1 VAGPADTEPHAS
13 PEVTGDADREHQRAL
28 EWYGREL
35 TASWDDRE
43 RAARLRYYL
52 AQHLHSRGMDGPAER
67 EFARSADLTA
77 GFRPALRAAR
87 HVAEAHGEGERAD
100 KLLEQEIGAAQPGA
114 DRAALRRR
122 RAALLTERGDL
133 VGATVAWRAAVDE
146 APSDPAA
153 LRGLEDVA
161 RRTGNTADLL
171 ASLRRQAEVTSDP
184 GWRGLLLGDVAQVAA
199 ADDPA
204 AATESTTAALPLTSD
219 PLLLLDLEILCERR
233 GAWTDLCATLR
244 AQLADQ
250 SLGPAVTAI
259 LEARLGRVLR
269 DRLGRPDE
277 AVEWLARSLR
287 HAPGDVAVAM
297 ELQRLAAVHSAHAER
312 QAALTSLCA
321 RLSEP
326 QALTAAYYLL
336 GSVRDRSLNDVRGA
350 VAALEK
356 ALELTPT
363 HSPSLEAMGRI
374 LAQRGDYRR
383 LARMHRDEADR
394 TQDAR
399 RQAALLYRAAHV
411 HAHHLDERDAA
422 VTLLMRALHL
432 VPGYGPAIAALERL
446 HGDAGRWRDLATVFE
461 GEASRAADPHRRRVL
476 WEAAGTVCTE
486 LLKEPGRAVEAWRRV
501 LAMEPTSLEAI
512 RALARL
518 SARTHRYGELLELS
532 SRELE
537 LVHDPR
543 RQVQILERC
552 GEIADQH
559 LGDPSMA
566 AEFYRRAIA
575 LEPGSL
581 PSLRALGRLYRALGR
596 YPDLASMHRG
606 ELETLS
612 SPERIE
618 RLLHELAEIHLR
630 HLHMPAEAA
639 QDLREILKRRP
650 GSVPALD
657 ALARLLRSTG
667 PAAELCTVLEQRAEA
682 ASDPA
687 TRALLLWRAATER
700 EEKLADFAGAAG
712 LRERALALD
721 PSLDDLHTD
730 GSDPARL
737 MERCREAL
745 AHEPDG
751 PRRRVLAERL
761 GTLCERTGGNLRE
774 AATYYEL
781 AASAPGASLW
791 VLRALARVYRQ
802 LELRPELARTYDRL
816 AAVTEDAAESAS
828 YLLRAAEQRIEH
840 GAFAEAVATCAAARG
855 FPRLRAYAL
864 ALEETAARRSGDQQ
878 LVARALAARAAAA
891 QESDHERA
899 ALWTE
904 AGEAWERGSS
914 PAEAEAAYRAALQA
928 CPGSVLAHGALAR
941 LLRDAGRYD
950 DCAALACQR
959 AEAVAAPSSRARA
972 LREAAAIHAGPL
984 GEPDK
989 AAELHRAAL
998 LIEPADQWSFSFL
1011 AGYFTRRGDDRSLL
1025 QLLEARLP
1033 HVNGD
1038 TEVLSLLVRA
1048 ADLCLDKLNE
1058 PRRGARFLERA
1069 LEVDPRHRPSL
1080 LKLADACFVDRR
1092 FDQALALYRRALPLV
1107 KDPPELGR
1115 IELRIALC
1123 LGRRGDLKAALEA
1136 CERSVHHAPEMVP
1149 ALDLCSELA
1158 MELGEFR
1165 TAALAI
1171 EGRAAHC
1178 AVPAEKIPLLHRL
1191 ATLCEERLDQTPR
1204 AARALEEALALDP
1217 LHLPSIAALT
1227 GVYTRMGDRAAL
1239 DRHLRN
1245 SARLL
1250 RATLDDDPTS
1260 DEWLGA
1266 LGRVL
1271 EWMEDVDGAT
1281 TVGVLRSFIA
1291 EREGKAPAA
1300 PPRAATRRTPRL
1312 KLAQERYDALVVP
1325 AGLAPPARAL
1335 CRAIAPGIAAAFPT
1349 SSTRLAAELHEP
1361 LPRRHP
1367 LRVACDALA
1376 ACFGSADYDL
1386 FVTDSDPRA
1395 VCTASLAK
1403 PALIVGSALQSAAL
1417 RGQDLL
1423 RIGRALCLI
1432 AEGGSITLEL
1442 PFDRVAVA
1450 YAAAIDLVRPGL
1462 VADMPPGAAAAVRTE
1477 AARLGDV
1484 MPRPLRKELKR
1495 AGDVWAPTSWS
1506 ALTTLL
1512 EALVDLGNRAGALA
1526 CGDHRLALDE
1536 VTGPPSFAADLPRA
1550 TLALIRFMT
1559 VEAYGGLRRELGW
1572 RP

>member
-1 VAGPADTEPHAS
+1 MPGPGDTEPHAS

-52 AQHLHSRGMDGPAER
+52 AQHLTSRSMDGPAER
-67 EFARSADLTA
+67 EYGRAADLTTS
-77 GFRPALRAAR
+77 FRPTLRAAR
-87 HVAEAHGEGERAD
+87 LLCEAHGETERAD
-100 KLLEQEIGAAQPGA
+100 KLLDLEIAAAPAGP

-122 RAALLTERGDL
+122 RAALLAERGDL
-133 VGATVAWRAAVDE
+133 VGATLAWRAAVDE
-146 APSDPAA
+146 SPADPAS
-153 LRGLEDVA
+153 LRGVEDVA
-161 RRTGNTADLL
+161 RRTGNTEDLL

-184 GWRGLLLGDVAQVAA
+184 GWRGLLLGDAAHVAA
-199 ADDPA
+199 AGEPA
-204 AATESTTAALPLTSD
+204 AASEATTAALPLAGD

-259 LEARLGRVLR
+259 AEARLGRVLR

-277 AVEWLARSLR
+277 AVEWLSRSLR
-287 HAPGDVAVAM
+287 HCPGDVAVAM
-297 ELQRLAAVHSAHAER
+297 ELQRVAAAHSAHHER
-312 QAALTSLCA
+312 AAAFASLCT
-321 RLSEP
+321 RLTEP
-326 QALTAAYYLL
+326 QALAAAYYLL
-336 GSVRDRSLNDVRGA
+336 GAVRDRSLNDVRGA

-356 ALELTPT
+356 ALELCPT
-363 HSPSLEAMGRI
+363 HSPSLEALGGI

-394 TQDAR
+394 TQDPR
-399 RQAALLYRAAHV
+399 RQAALLYRAADV
-411 HAHHLDERDAA
+411 HAHQLDERDAA

-446 HGDAGRWRDLATVFE
+446 HGDAGRWRDLATVLE
-461 GEASRAADPHRRRVL
+461 GEASRAADPRRRRVL
-476 WEAAGTVCTE
+476 WEAAGTVCAE

-501 LAMEPTSLEAI
+501 LAMEPGSLEAI

-552 GEIADQH
+552 GETAEQH
-559 LGDPSMA
+559 VGDPNMA
-566 AEFYRRAIA
+566 AEFYRRALA
-575 LEPGSL
+575 LDAGSL
-581 PSLRALGRLYRALGR
+581 PSLRALGRLYRSLGR
-596 YPDLASMHRG
+596 YPDLAEMHRG
-606 ELETLS
+606 EMQTLS

-630 HLHMPAEAA
+630 HLKMPAESA

-657 ALARLLRSTG
+657 ALTRLLRSTG
-667 PAAELCTVLEQRAEA
+667 PATELCTVLEQRAEA
-682 ASDPA
+682 AADPA
-687 TRALLLWRAATER
+687 TRALLLWRTATER

-712 LRERALALD
+712 LRERALSLD
-721 PSLDDLHTD
+721 PTLDDLHAD
-730 GSDPARL
+730 WSDPVRL
-737 MERCREAL
+737 MERYREAL

-761 GTLCERTGGNLRE
+761 GTLCERSGGNLRE

-802 LELRPELARTYDRL
+802 LDLRPELARTFDRL
-816 AAVTEDAAESAS
+816 AAVAEDAAESAS

-840 GAFAEAVATCAAARG
+840 GAYAEAATTCGAARG
-855 FPRLRAYAL
+855 FSRLRPYAL
-864 ALEETAARRSGDQQ
+864 ALEETAARRSGDQR
-878 LVARALAARAAAA
+878 LLARALAARAAAA

-904 AGEAWERGSS
+904 AGEALERTSS
-914 PAEAEAAYRAALQA
+914 LAEAEAAYRAALKA

-941 LLRDAGRYD
+941 LLREAGRFE
-950 DCAALACQR
+950 DCAELACQR

-972 LREAAAIHAGPL
+972 LREAAAICAGPL
-984 GEPDK
+984 GDAER

-1011 AGYFTRRGDDRSLL
+1011 VGHFARRGDHRSLV

-1033 HVNGD
+1033 HVTDDAETLN
-1038 TEVLSLLVRA
+1038 LLVRA
-1048 ADLCLDKLNE
+1048 ADLCLDRLAE

-1123 LGRRGDLKAALEA
+1123 LGRRGDLQAALGA
-1136 CERSVHHAPEMVP
+1136 CERSIRHAPDMVP
-1149 ALDLCSELA
+1149 ALDLCAELA

-1178 AVPAEKIPLLHRL
+1178 ADPAEKIPLLHRV

-1204 AARALEEALALDP
+1204 AARALEEALALNP
-1217 LHLPSIAALT
+1217 LHLPSIEALT

-1245 SARLL
+1245 TARLL
-1250 RATLDDDPTS
+1250 RATLDDNPTS
-1260 DEWLGA
+1260 EEWLGA

-1271 EWMEDVDGAT
+1271 EWMEDADGAG
-1281 TVGVLRSFIA
+1281 TVAALRSFLA
-1291 EREGKAPAA
+1291 ERQGQAPVA
-1300 PPRAATRRTPRL
+1300 PRSPGLRRTPRL
-1312 KLAQERYDALVVP
+1312 KLGRERYDALVVP
-1325 AGLAPPARAL
+1325 PGLDARARAL
-1335 CRAIAPGIAAAFPT
+1335 CRAIAPAIGSAFPT
-1349 SSTRLAAELHEP
+1349 SSTRLAAGLHEP

-1367 LRVACDALA
+1367 LRVACDVLA
-1376 ACFGSADYDL
+1376 ACFGGADYDL
-1386 FVTDSDPRA
+1386 FMTESDPRV
-1395 VCTASLAK
+1395 VCTASLAR
-1403 PALIVGSALQSAAL
+1403 PALIVGSALQTAAL
-1417 RGQDLL
+1417 RSQDLL

-1442 PFDRVAVA
+1442 PHDRVAVA
-1450 YAAAIDLVRPGL
+1450 FAAAIDLVRPRL
-1462 VADMPPGAAAAVRTE
+1462 ITDLPSSVVTAIRTE
-1477 AARLGDV
+1477 ATRLGDV
-1484 MPRPLRKELKR
+1484 MPRPSRKELKR
-1495 AGDVWAPTSWS
+1495 AGDVWAPASW
-1506 ALTTLL
+1506 
-1512 EALVDLGNRAGALA
+1512 G
-1526 CGDHRLALDE
+1526 
-1536 VTGPPSFAADLPRA
+1536 
-1550 TLALIRFMT
+1550 
-1559 VEAYGGLRRELGW
+1559 
-1572 RP
+1572 